1 MARSPRSRAS
11 IGNTTPS
18 KEADTDFKTP
28 RSSHNA
34 LRRQQ
39 YKRAKR
45 AQKIHAVKAAIK
57 SADGNSAARTEA
69 LTRKGELYRTWKP
82 RSEKKVA
89 ELERVVKA
97 QQAEIEELRRLA
109 QGGAV
114 VPKLEPVSTPRRGR
128 GAVDEVDSSPVKI
141 QQQLAES
148 LAAAAADGEEPQAAV
163 LRVEQAVEETAGGE
177 DEVMDGVEEMTVA
190 TSIEK
195 DFDVPLL
202 PPDQAEEVKET
213 VEEDAP
219 LAQQTDDAQPAV
231 VDEAAAAEA
240 VLIEAKKQEI
250 RDSSADTNAGTPRNI
265 RRSPRK
271 RTVKRRSLAGR

>member
-11 IGNTTPS
+11 IGNTTP
-18 KEADTDFKTP
+18 KREADTDFKTP

-45 AQKIHAVKAAIK
+45 AQKGHAVKTAIRAA
-57 SADGNSAARTEA
+57 DNPVARKEA
-69 LTRKGELYRTWKP
+69 LAQKGELYRTWKP

-89 ELERVVKA
+89 ELERLVQA

-114 VPKLEPVSTPRRGR
+114 PRLEAVSTPRRGT
-128 GAVDEVDSSPVKI
+128 GGEAEVDSSPVKI
-141 QQQLAES
+141 QQQLMED
-148 LAAAAADGEEPQAAV
+148 LAASSNAGEPAAM
-163 LRVEQAVEETAGGE
+163 VEGVEET
-177 DEVMDGVEEMTVA
+177 TIA

-195 DFDVPLL
+195 EVDDPTL
-202 PPDQAEEVKET
+202 PSGEAEVVEET
-213 VEEDAP
+213 VEG
-219 LAQQTDDAQPAV
+219 DAQPVAKDETPVSAV
-231 VDEAAAAEA
+231 E
-240 VLIEAKKQEI
+240 LKKQEI
-250 RDSSADTNAGTPRNI
+250 RESSADTNAGTPRNI

>member
-11 IGNTTPS
+11 IGSTTPN

-45 AQKIHAVKAAIK
+45 AQKVHAVKTAIQAA
-57 SADGNSAARTEA
+57 DNPVARREA
-69 LTRKGELYRTWKP
+69 LARKGELYRTWKP
-82 RSEKKVA
+82 RSEKKLV

-109 QGGAV
+109 QAPGAA
-114 VPKLEPVSTPRRGR
+114 VPRLEPVSTPRRR
-128 GAVDEVDSSPVKI
+128 KAEADSEPVKI
-141 QQQLAES
+141 EQQLMED
-148 LAAAAADGEEPQAAV
+148 LAAPSLNAEEPGTV
-163 LRVEQAVEETAGGE
+163 LEDERVVVEETTAGA
-177 DEVMDGVEEMTVA
+177 DESMEGVEQTTVA

-195 DFDVPLL
+195 DAEYPTQAPVE
-202 PPDQAEEVKET
+202 AEERKEAT
-213 VEEDAP
+213 EEDSP
-219 LAQQTDDAQPAV
+219 KAQQASEAQSAV
-231 VDEAAAAEA
+231 RYEKGATP
-240 VLIEAKKQEI
+240 IERKKQDV
-250 RDSSADTNAGTPRNI
+250 RDSSADTSAETPRNI

>member
-11 IGNTTPS
+11 IGNTTP
-18 KEADTDFKTP
+18 KKDADTDFKPP

-45 AQKIHAVKAAIK
+45 AQKIHAVKTAIK
-57 SADGNSAARTEA
+57 TADNPVAKKEA
-69 LTRKGELYRTWKP
+69 QALRGELYRTWKP

-97 QQAEIEELRRLA
+97 QQAEIEELKRLA
-109 QGGAV
+109 QQGGGAV
-114 VPKLEPVSTPRRGR
+114 PRLEPVSTPRRAAR
-128 GAVDEVDSSPVKI
+128 EAEADSSPVKI
-141 QQQLAES
+141 QQQLMEDLRAS
-148 LAAAAADGEEPQAAV
+148 SSNPEEPGTVLKVEKVVQATKG
-163 LRVEQAVEETAGGE
+163 RGE
-177 DEVMDGVEEMTVA
+177 DEPMDGVEETTIA

-195 DFDVPLL
+195 EVDYPTL
-202 PPDQAEEVKET
+202 PSGEAEEVKQTIEADSPKAQEGAEAQT
-213 VEEDAP
+213 V
-219 LAQQTDDAQPAV
+219 
-231 VDEAAAAEA
+231 AAEEPA
-240 VLIEAKKQEI
+240 NPPVELKKLEV
-250 RDSSADTNAGTPRNI
+250 RESSADTNAGTPRNI

>member
-1 MARSPRSRAS
+1 MSRSPRSRAS
-11 IGNTTPS
+11 IGNTTPN
-18 KEADTDFKTP
+18 KNADTDFKPP

-45 AQKIHAVKAAIK
+45 AQKINAVKTAIK
-57 SADGNSAARTEA
+57 AADNPVAKKEA
-69 LTRKGELYRTWKP
+69 LTLKGELYRTWKP

-89 ELERVVKA
+89 ELERIVKA

-114 VPKLEPVSTPRRGR
+114 PRLEPVSTPRRATR
-128 GAVDEVDSSPVKI
+128 EAEADSSPVKI
-141 QQQLAES
+141 QQQLMEDLGAS
-148 LAAAAADGEEPQAAV
+148 SNPDEPANVAQV
-163 LRVEQAVEETAGGE
+163 KEIVQETTGGE
-177 DEVMDGVEEMTVA
+177 DELMTGVEGTTVA

-195 DFDVPLL
+195 EVDYPTLPLGE
-202 PPDQAEEVKET
+202 AEEIKET
-213 VEEDAP
+213 VEEDSRRT
-219 LAQQTDDAQPAV
+219 QKIEKAQPAV
-231 VDEAAAAEA
+231 ADEP
-240 VLIEAKKQEI
+240 VLTPVEAKKLEV
-250 RDSSADTNAGTPRNI
+250 RESSADTNAGTPRNV

>member
-11 IGNTTPS
+11 IGNTTP
-18 KEADTDFKTP
+18 KKNADTDFKTP

-45 AQKIHAVKAAIK
+45 AQKINAVKTAIK
-57 SADGNSAARTEA
+57 TADNPVAKKEA
-69 LTRKGELYRTWKP
+69 LALKGELYRTWKP

-89 ELERVVKA
+89 ELERIVKA

-114 VPKLEPVSTPRRGR
+114 PRLEPVSTPRRATR
-128 GAVDEVDSSPVKI
+128 EAEADSSPVKI
-141 QQQLAES
+141 QQQLMED
-148 LAAAAADGEEPQAAV
+148 LAASSNPEEPGKV
-163 LRVEQAVEETAGGE
+163 LEVEEVVQETTEGEGEPMNGVEET
-177 DEVMDGVEEMTVA
+177 TVA

-195 DFDVPLL
+195 EVDHPTL
-202 PPDQAEEVKET
+202 PSVEVEEVKQTIEQDSLKGQ
-213 VEEDAP
+213 EAEDA
-219 LAQQTDDAQPAV
+219 QT
-231 VDEAAAAEA
+231 AAADEPAITL
-240 VLIEAKKQEI
+240 VEAKKLEV
-250 RDSSADTNAGTPRNI
+250 RESSADTNAGTPRNV